1 MKFLIFAT
9 LLIFHFQSQAKIYG
23 PKRYDY
29 KGLLGFV
36 SADVFSASENFDTD
50 GEAVLLNSSGKY
62 LLAEFPFG
70 IRHLIG
76 STWAIEGEVKAS
88 YANSNSSTA
97 VIGGER
103 TNSQIHELRFS
114 TDTIF
119 PMQAFD
125 LIPEF
130 EWVMPF
136 DTIGLDSDD
145 VLVNEGAQSLS
156 LKLHLQAEFGAN
168 DFFGYLGYESR
179 GKGRSNLLPWSI
191 ALGRQSRSTFWG
203 GRLFGFQSIS
213 DDSDTNQPLPRFQFI
228 EKVNAGA
235 ARFFGVNPNSVAAE
249 GFFHFDF
256 SKTWKVQTRLGLDLA
271 GERYSKG
278 IFAGITVLMDFGPN
292 ADKGRRRGLKENT
305 PGRARGN
312 GIAVEPDSIDFKEET
327 QEQVDDQEYFAPPPA
342 IKVKPLNQI
351 NNGPSSQDIQNQMND
366 VEMKIEL
373 KKKRKNK

>member
-1 MKFLIFAT
+1 MKFLILAT

-29 KGLLGFV
+29 KGLVGFV

-50 GEAVLLNSSGKY
+50 GEAVSLNSSGEY

-70 IRHLIG
+70 VRHLMG
-76 STWAIEGEVKAS
+76 SAWAVEGEMKAS
-88 YANSNSSTA
+88 YASSNSSTA
-97 VIGGER
+97 FTGGER

-114 TDTIF
+114 TDYIF

-130 EWVMPF
+130 EFVMPF

-145 VLVNEGAQSLS
+145 VLVNEGAQTMS
-156 LKLHLQAEFGAN
+156 LKLHLQTEFGAS
-168 DFFGYLGYESR
+168 DFFGYLGYSSR
-179 GKGRSNLLPWSI
+179 GEGRSNLLPWSV
-191 ALGRQSRSTFWG
+191 ALGRQSRSILWG

-213 DDSDTNQPLPRFQFI
+213 DDSDTNAPLPRLQFI
-228 EKVNAGA
+228 ERVNAGA
-235 ARFFGVNPNSVAAE
+235 ARFFGINPSSVAAE

-271 GERYSKG
+271 GESYSKG
-278 IFAGITVLMDFGPN
+278 IFAGVTLLMDFGPI
-292 ADKGRRRGLKENT
+292 ADKGRRRVLKENA
-305 PGRARGN
+305 PRRARGN
-312 GIAVEPDSIDFKEET
+312 GIAIEPDSIDFKEET
-327 QEQVDDQEYFAPPPA
+327 QEQGDEQEYFAPPPA
-342 IKVKPLNQI
+342 IKVKPTNRI
-351 NNGPSSQDIQNQMND
+351 NNGPSSEDIQNQMND

-373 KKKRKNK
+373 KKKRKK